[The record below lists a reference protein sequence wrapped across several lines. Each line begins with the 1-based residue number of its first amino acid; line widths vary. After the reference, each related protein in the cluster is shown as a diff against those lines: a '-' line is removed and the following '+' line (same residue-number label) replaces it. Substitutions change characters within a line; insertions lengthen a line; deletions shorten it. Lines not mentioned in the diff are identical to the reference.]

1 MLNPTLL
8 TTVVWNVSLI
18 SSLNFFI
25 TWMNLSL
32 EAKNVNTA
40 RSSER
45 F

>member
-25 TWMNLSL
+25 TWMNLFL
-32 EAKNVNTA
+32 EAKNLNTA